1 MFEVYGGTVG
11 HAGEII
17 HGKQSD
23 MVNDGKGL
31 FKGLPKH
38 FKAIR
43 YHSLVINWIDENV
56 IGIYISNLIQI
67 AIVGW
72 TSRNST

>member
-43 YHSLVINWIDENV
+43 YHSLVIN
-56 IGIYISNLIQI
+56 
-67 AIVGW
+67 
-72 TSRNST
+72 